1 MEPHLRQGIKL
12 EELPAEDFRF
22 VKGQEAIYDLCKAV
36 LQKDE
41 LKTELANARNP
52 EAFLKVAADNGYEF
66 TIEDLQ
72 FTFRW
77 LKEKNEF
84 YADEFDDYEL
94 DEEELETVAGGTV
107 AGRSMSRYS
116 YWHET
121 GILVNQ
127 QCFHL
132 LGQSAEGRSQL
143 ETALETME
151 LWIWEGDG
159 KVRVFDLDGKH
170 DSYVLTNMAYNGL
183 APSLLADKSGQ
194 QTYKSDSPL
203 LKYIL

>member
-1 MEPHLRQGIKL
+1 MERHLMQPIKL

-22 VKGQEAIYDLCKAV
+22 VKGQQAIYDLGKAV
-36 LQKDE
+36 LQKND

-107 AGRSMSRYS
+107 AGRSMSRAS

-132 LGQSAEGRSQL
+132 LEQSAEVRSQL
-143 ETALETME
+143 ETAIETME
-151 LWIWEGDG
+151 IWLWQGDG
-159 KVRVFDLDGKH
+159 TIRVFDLDGKH

-194 QTYKSDSPL
+194 KNYQSDSLL